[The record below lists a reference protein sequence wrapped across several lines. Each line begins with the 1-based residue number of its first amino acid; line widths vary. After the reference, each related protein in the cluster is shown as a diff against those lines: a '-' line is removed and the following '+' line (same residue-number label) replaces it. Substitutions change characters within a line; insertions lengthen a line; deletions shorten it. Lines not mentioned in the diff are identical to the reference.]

1 MTKKNSKNTK
11 RNEKRV
17 LVLRTCAANME
28 SYNGFKW
35 PQKGAVE
42 CHDWLPTA
50 KCGNGLHGFLWGE
63 GNGGLADWAADAK
76 WLVVSVLEKEIVV
89 IDRKVKF
96 PRGNVVFC
104 GGRKEATDYIAA
116 RLPPGRTPAIVGHF
130 AVSGD
135 RGTSNSGVGGTST
148 SGHGGTSTSGDY
160 GTSTSGDCGTSTS
173 GYRGT
178 STSGDCGTS
187 TSGDRGTSTSGDY
200 GTSSSG
206 DGGTSTSGEYG
217 TLMIKWYDSKS
228 SRYRTATA
236 YVGENGIKANVKYRL
251 DSKEKFEEVK

>member
-17 LVLRTCAANME
+17 LVLRTCAADMT
-28 SYNGFKW
+28 SKNGFKW
-35 PQKGAVE
+35 TQKGAVE

-50 KCGNGLHGFLWGE
+50 ECGNGLHGVLWGE
-63 GNGGLADWAADAK
+63 GDGELANWSEDAK
-76 WLVVSVLEKEIVV
+76 WLVVSVLEKDIVV

-116 RLPPGRTPAIVGHF
+116 RAPNTVKAIIGHF

-135 RGTSNSGVGGTST
+135 GGTST
-148 SGHGGTSTSGDY
+148 SGYRGTSSSGDRGTSSSGYGGPSTSGYGATSTSGDSATSTSGEY
-160 GTSTSGDCGTSTS
+160 GTSTSGHYGTSTS

-178 STSGDCGTS
+178 STSGYEGTS
-187 TSGDRGTSTSGDY
+187 TSGYGGTSTSGYRGTSSSGDRGTSTSGY
-200 GTSSSG
+200 R
-206 DGGTSTSGEYG
+206 GTSTSGYG
-217 TLMIKWYDSKS
+217 
-228 SRYRTATA
+228 
-236 YVGENGIKANVKYRL
+236 G
-251 DSKEKFEEVK
+251 

>member
-1 MTKKNSKNTK
+1 MNPINE
-11 RNEKRV
+11 NEEKRV
-17 LVLRTCAANME
+17 LVLRTCGANMT
-28 SYNGFKW
+28 SKNGFKW
-35 PQKGAVE
+35 PQKGAVK

-50 KCGNGLHGFLWGE
+50 ECGNGLHGFLWGE

-76 WLVVSVLEKEIVV
+76 WLVVSVWEKEIVV

-148 SGHGGTSTSGDY
+148 SGECGTSTSGERGTSTSGYGGTSTSGDRGTSTSGDY
-160 GTSTSGDCGTSTS
+160 GSSTS
-173 GYRGT
+173 GYG
-178 STSGDCGTS
+178 GTS

-200 GTSSSG
+200 GTSSS
-206 DGGTSTSGEYG
+206 
-217 TLMIKWYDSKS
+217 
-228 SRYRTATA
+228 
-236 YVGENGIKANVKYRL
+236 
-251 DSKEKFEEVK
+251 

>member
-17 LVLRTCAANME
+17 FVLRTCGANMT
-28 SYNGFKW
+28 SKNGFKW
-35 PQKGAVE
+35 PEKGAVE
-42 CHDWLPTA
+42 CHDWLPEP

-63 GNGGLADWAADAK
+63 GDGELAKWSADAK
-76 WLVVSVLEKEIVV
+76 WLVVSVLEKDIVH

-116 RLPPGRTPAIVGHF
+116 RLPPGRTPAIIGHF

-135 RGTSNSGVGGTST
+135 
-148 SGHGGTSTSGDY
+148 Y
-160 GTSTSGDCGTSTS
+160 
-173 GYRGT
+173 
-178 STSGDCGTS
+178 GTS

-200 GTSSSG
+200 GTSTSGERGTSSG
-206 DGGTSTSGEYG
+206 GYYGTSTSGYYG
-217 TLMIKWYDSKS
+217 TSTSGDRGTSTS
-228 SRYRTATA
+228 GYRGTSTSGD
-236 YVGENGIKANVKYRL
+236 YGTSNY
-251 DSKEKFEEVK
+251 EEDDRNTS

>member
-17 LVLRTCAANME
+17 LVLRTCAADMT
-28 SYNGFKW
+28 SKNGFKW

-42 CHDWLPTA
+42 CRDWLPTTE
-50 KCGNGLHGFLWGE
+50 CGNGLHGFLWGE
-63 GNGGLADWAADAK
+63 GDGELAKWSADAK
-76 WLVVSVLEKEIVV
+76 WLVVSVLERDIVH

-116 RLPPGRTPAIVGHF
+116 RLPPGRTPAIIGHF

-135 RGTSNSGVGGTST
+135 YGTST
-148 SGHGGTSTSGDY
+148 SGDRGTSTSGDY

-178 STSGDCGTS
+178 STSG
-187 TSGDRGTSTSGDY
+187 Y
-200 GTSSSG
+200 
-206 DGGTSTSGEYG
+206 GGTSNFGAYG
-217 TLMIKWYDSKS
+217 PL
-228 SRYRTATA
+228 R
-236 YVGENGIKANVKYRL
+236 
-251 DSKEKFEEVK
+251 

>member
-1 MTKKNSKNTK
+1 MNPINE
-11 RNEKRV
+11 NEEKRV
-17 LVLRTCAANME
+17 LVLRTCGANMT
-28 SYNGFKW
+28 SKNGFKW
-35 PQKGAVE
+35 PEKGAVE

-50 KCGNGLHGFLWGE
+50 ECGNGLHGFLWGE
-63 GNGGLADWAADAK
+63 GDGGLANWAADAK
-76 WLVVSVLEKEIVV
+76 WLVVSVLEKEIVL

-148 SGHGGTSTSGDY
+148 SGHGGTSTSGD
-160 GTSTSGDCGTSTS
+160 
-173 GYRGT
+173 R
-178 STSGDCGTS
+178 
-187 TSGDRGTSTSGDY
+187 

-206 DGGTSTSGEYG
+206 DGGTSSSGHGGTSNFGAYG
-217 TLMIKWYDSKS
+217 PL
-228 SRYRTATA
+228 R
-236 YVGENGIKANVKYRL
+236 
-251 DSKEKFEEVK
+251 

>member
-17 LVLRTCAANME
+17 LVLRTCAADMT
-28 SYNGFKW
+28 SKNGFKW
-35 PQKGAVE
+35 PQKGAVK

-50 KCGNGLHGFLWGE
+50 ECGNGLHGFLWGE

-135 RGTSNSGVGGTST
+135 RGTST
-148 SGHGGTSTSGDY
+148 SGDGGTSTSGDG
-160 GTSTSGDCGTSTS
+160 GTSSSGDRGTSTS

-178 STSGDCGTS
+178 STSGD
-187 TSGDRGTSTSGDY
+187 Y
-200 GTSSSG
+200 GTSNYEE
-206 DGGTSTSGEYG
+206 DDRNTS
-217 TLMIKWYDSKS
+217 
-228 SRYRTATA
+228 
-236 YVGENGIKANVKYRL
+236 
-251 DSKEKFEEVK
+251 

>member
-1 MTKKNSKNTK
+1 MNPINE
-11 RNEKRV
+11 NEEKRV

-35 PQKGAVE
+35 PQKGAVK
-42 CHDWLPTA
+42 CHDWLPEP

-63 GNGGLADWAADAK
+63 GNGGLANWAADAK
-76 WLVVSVLEKEIVV
+76 WLVVSVWEKEIVV

-96 PRGNVVFC
+96 PRGNVVFW
-104 GGRKEATDYIAA
+104 GERKEAPDYMAA
-116 RLPPGRTPAIVGHF
+116 RLPPGRTPAIIGHF
-130 AVSGD
+130 AVSGE
-135 RGTSNSGVGGTST
+135 RGTST
-148 SGHGGTSTSGDY
+148 SGERGTSTSGDR
-160 GTSTSGDCGTSTS
+160 GTSTSGDRGTSTS

-178 STSGDCGTS
+178 STSGDYGTS
-187 TSGDRGTSTSGDY
+187 TSGNRGTSTSGDG

-206 DGGTSTSGEYG
+206 YGGTSSSGERGTSTSGDYG